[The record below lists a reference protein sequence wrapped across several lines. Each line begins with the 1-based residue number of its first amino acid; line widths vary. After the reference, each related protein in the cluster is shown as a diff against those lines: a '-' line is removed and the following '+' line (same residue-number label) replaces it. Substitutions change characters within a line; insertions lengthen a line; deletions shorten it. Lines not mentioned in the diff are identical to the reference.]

1 MSEVRVIRVIPTPQ
15 VTGYWHHDY
24 SDYPD
29 EIKVK
34 MANGASVTYVRK
46 IEQPHPKCKKAI
58 DLIKV
63 MNKCTYGYQPKHEKK
78 TGDAATSTGRKQK

>member
-1 MSEVRVIRVIPTPQ
+1 MSEARVIRVIPTPQ

-34 MANGASVTYVRK
+34 MADGKSITYVRQ
-46 IEQPHPKCKKAI
+46 IVQPHPQCAKAI
-58 DLIKV
+58 DLIRA
-63 MNKCTYGYQPKHEKK
+63 MNTGYQAKHEKK
-78 TGDAATSTGRKQK
+78 VTGDAATSTGRKQK